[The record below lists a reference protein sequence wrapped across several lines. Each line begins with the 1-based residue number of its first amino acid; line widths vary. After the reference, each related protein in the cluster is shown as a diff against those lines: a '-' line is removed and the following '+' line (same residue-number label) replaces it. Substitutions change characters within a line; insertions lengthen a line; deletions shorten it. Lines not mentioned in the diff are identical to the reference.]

1 MVKVMTKN
9 DLIKEVQENLNAY
22 SYKDVTYAVNII
34 FDSMIK
40 AIKHGERIEIRGF
53 GNFTVRERKPRLGR
67 NPKSG
72 AEVKLEKRKV
82 PFFKTG
88 KELREMV
95 NKKDEL

>member
-1 MVKVMTKN
+1 MTKN
-9 DLIKEVQENLNAY
+9 DLIKEVQENLKTY

-53 GNFTVRERKPRLGR
+53 GNFTIRERKPRLGR

-95 NKKDEL
+95 NKKR

>member
-1 MVKVMTKN
+1 MTKN
-9 DLIKEVQENLNAY
+9 DLIKEVQENLKAY

-34 FDSMIK
+34 FDAMIK
-40 AIKHGERIEIRGF
+40 AIKHGERVEIRGF
-53 GNFTVRERKPRLGR
+53 GNFTIRERKPRLGR

-95 NKKDEL
+95 NKKR